1 MFDKIT
7 NDGGMNDVE
16 RMREVQRQ
24 SRVIEEK
31 AKMGEELIR
40 NNYGGDELEN
50 VQQALVVND
59 MYLDVINAKLKV
71 LDQL

>member
-1 MFDKIT
+1 
-7 NDGGMNDVE
+7 
-16 RMREVQRQ
+16 
-24 SRVIEEK
+24 
-31 AKMGEELIR
+31 MGEELIR